1 MTDYTD
7 EILAVANA
15 EDLHSPV
22 SDTEEAIIVN
32 VDSRDF
38 TFPKGF
44 QPIIGVKRD
53 KNSEVVSFKIDRYID
68 SHDISEC
75 AVHRVYWKNEEA
87 GTKGYV
93 DIEDI
98 KLSETDE
105 NTVLLGWLIDED
117 VTAVPGEISFSL
129 RFNDY
134 DEDGQES
141 YEWKT
146 IYGDG
151 LIVLDDP
158 DYDEEEPITIRKSYV
173 ALTDQ
178 ATGEKYKV
186 YVSNGKLMMEKES
199 EG

>member
-7 EILAVANA
+7 EILAVANT

-32 VDSRDF
+32 VATRDF
-38 TFPKGF
+38 TLPKGF
-44 QPIIGVKRD
+44 QPIIGVVGD

-87 GTKGYV
+87 GTKGHF

-98 KLSETDE
+98 KLTETDE
-105 NTVLLGWLIDED
+105 NTVLLGWLIDDD
-117 VTAVPGEISFSL
+117 VTASPGEISFSL
-129 RFNDY
+129 RFEDY
-134 DEDGQES
+134 DEDGQCT
-141 YEWKT
+141 YRWNT
-146 IYGDG
+146 FYGGD
-151 LIVLDDP
+151 LIILENDVD
-158 DYDEEEPITIRKSYV
+158 DEEEPTTIRKSYV

-178 ATGEKYKV
+178 TTGEKFKV
-186 YVSNGKLMMEKES
+186 YVSNGKLMMEEES